1 MSPFRQLLPL
11 LVATGLLAQDTGP
24 DSSPE
29 APPADVS
36 APESIAES
44 APQTVA
50 EAATDSDA
58 IPRAFEPARYE
69 KAWAKNPFLL
79 ITAPTTQT
87 TVSFAQDWALAGMYR
102 SPSGK
107 ITVTLQNKQTNE
119 FQRVSNEDS
128 SGEFQ
133 FVEAKF
139 NRNRN
144 EASVIVAKGNQSAE
158 LKYDEALVSKPV
170 TINNT
175 LRQGDAAQG
184 GRPGQPGQPGAT
196 ASGRPGVPVSATGA
210 SPGRPGLPVTRPG
223 AAPGA
228 AAAGAAAPAVTPP
241 SISRRRQLIPPPTV
255 SPKPAP

>member
-1 MSPFRQLLPL
+1 MNPFRPLLPL
-11 LVATGLLAQDTGP
+11 LAAAGLLAQDTGP
-24 DSSPE
+24 DSPQE
-29 APPADVS
+29 APPTEATAPEALAAS
-36 APESIAES
+36 APAAE
-44 APQTVA
+44 PV
-50 EAATDSDA
+50 TDDA

-79 ITAPTTQT
+79 KTAPTTQT

-133 FVEAKF
+133 LVEAKF

-144 EASVIVAKGNQSAE
+144 EASVVVAKGNQSAE
-158 LKYDEALVSKPV
+158 LKYDDALVSKPV

-184 GRPGQPGQPGAT
+184 GQTGQPSAAAPGK
-196 ASGRPGVPVSATGA
+196 PGVPVSATG
-210 SPGRPGLPVTRPG
+210 SVPGRTLTRPG
-223 AAPGA
+223 ATPGT
-228 AAAGAAAPAVTPP
+228 AAPAVTPP

>member
-11 LVATGLLAQDTGP
+11 LAAAGLLAQDAAS
-24 DSSPE
+24 DSPPE
-29 APPADVS
+29 DLP
-36 APESIAES
+36 
-44 APQTVA
+44 A
-50 EAATDSDA
+50 EAAQPALRAAEAPEGLADNEA
-58 IPRAFEPARYE
+58 IPHAFEAVRYE
-69 KAWAKNPFLL
+69 KAWSKNPFLL
-79 ITAPTTQT
+79 KTAAVAQA

-107 ITVTLQNKQTNE
+107 ITITLQNKQTNE

-133 FVEAKF
+133 LVEAKF

-144 EASVIVAKGNQSAE
+144 EASVVVARGNQTAE
-158 LKYDEALVSKPV
+158 LKYDDALVSKPV

-184 GRPGQPGQPGAT
+184 GQPTQPGA
-196 ASGRPGVPVSATGA
+196 SPGQPGVPVSATGA
-210 SPGRPGLPVTRPG
+210 SPGRPGLPITRPG
-223 AAPGA
+223 ASPATPGV
-228 AAAGAAAPAVTPP
+228 AAPTVTPP

>member
-1 MSPFRQLLPL
+1 MSPFHHLLPL
-11 LVATGLLAQDTGP
+11 LVAAGLLAQDAAT
-24 DSSPE
+24 DSPPE

-36 APESIAES
+36 AAESIAES
-44 APQTVA
+44 APQTIA
-50 EAATDSDA
+50 EAATDNEA

-79 ITAPTTQT
+79 KTAAVAQT

-119 FQRVSNEDS
+119 FQRVCTEDI

-133 FVEAKF
+133 LVEAKF

-144 EASVIVAKGNQSAE
+144 EASVIVAKGNQTAE
-158 LKYDEALVSKPV
+158 LKYDDALVSKPV

-175 LRQGDAAQG
+175 LRQGDAPQG
-184 GRPGQPGQPGAT
+184 GQPGA
-196 ASGRPGVPVSATGA
+196 AAPGKPGVPVSATGA
-210 SPGRPGLPVTRPG
+210 SPGRPSLPLTRPG
-223 AAPGA
+223 ATPGT
-228 AAAGAAAPAVTPP
+228 AAPAVTPP

>member
-1 MSPFRQLLPL
+1 MTPFRQLLPL
-11 LVATGLLAQDTGP
+11 LAAAGLLAQDTGP
-24 DSSPE
+24 DRPPE
-29 APPADVS
+29 APPADAS
-36 APESIAES
+36 AAESIAES
-44 APQTVA
+44 APQPAA
-50 EAATDSDA
+50 EPRTDSDA
-58 IPRAFEPARYE
+58 IPRAFEPTRYE
-69 KAWAKNPFLL
+69 KAWSKNPFLL
-79 ITAPTTQT
+79 KTAAVAQT

-133 FVEAKF
+133 LVEAKF

-158 LKYDEALVSKPV
+158 LKYDDALVSKPV

-184 GRPGQPGQPGAT
+184 GQAGQPGA
-196 ASGRPGVPVSATGA
+196 APAKPGVPVSASG
-210 SPGRPGLPVTRPG
+210 SVPGRTLTRPG
-223 AAPGA
+223 T
-228 AAAGAAAPAVTPP
+228 AAGTAAPAVTPP

>member
-1 MSPFRQLLPL
+1 MRPFRQVLPL
-11 LVATGLLAQDTGP
+11 LAAAGLLAQETAP
-24 DSSPE
+24 DRPPE
-29 APPADVS
+29 AAPAEVGE
-36 APESIAES
+36 A
-44 APQTVA
+44 APQSTAAPAPA
-50 EAATDSDA
+50 EPTDNDA
-58 IPRAFEPARYE
+58 IPRAFEPARYD
-69 KAWAKNPFLL
+69 KAWSKNPFLL
-79 ITAPTTQT
+79 KTAPTAQT

-119 FQRVSNEDS
+119 FQRVTNEDS

-133 FVEAKF
+133 LVEAKF

-144 EASVIVAKGNQSAE
+144 EASVVVAKGNQSAE

-184 GRPGQPGQPGAT
+184 GQPGQPGQPGA
-196 ASGRPGVPVSATGA
+196 AAAGKPGVPVSATA
-210 SPGRPGLPVTRPG
+210 PAAGRPITRPG
-223 AAPGA
+223 TTPG
-228 AAAGAAAPAVTPP
+228 AAAGAAPAVNPP

-255 SPKPAP
+255 SPQPAP

>member
-11 LVATGLLAQDTGP
+11 LVATGLLAQEATT
-24 DSSPE
+24 DSPSE

-36 APESIAES
+36 AAGSIAES
-44 APQTVA
+44 APQPAA
-50 EAATDSDA
+50 EPAAEGDA

-79 ITAPTTQT
+79 KTAAVAQT

-133 FVEAKF
+133 LVEAKF

-144 EASVIVAKGNQSAE
+144 EASVIVARGNQTAE
-158 LKYDEALVSKPV
+158 LKYDDALVSKPV

-184 GRPGQPGQPGAT
+184 GQPGQPGA
-196 ASGRPGVPVSATGA
+196 AKPGVPVSATGA
-210 SPGRPGLPVTRPG
+210 SPGRPSLPITRPG
-223 AAPGA
+223 TTPGT
-228 AAAGAAAPAVTPP
+228 AAPAVTPP

-255 SPKPAP
+255 SPQPAP

>member
-1 MSPFRQLLPL
+1 MSPFHHLLPL
-11 LVATGLLAQDTGP
+11 LVAAGLLAQDAAT
-24 DSSPE
+24 DSPPE
-29 APPADVS
+29 APS
-36 APESIAES
+36 AAVDLSAAESIAES
-44 APQTVA
+44 APQPVV
-50 EAATDSDA
+50 EPATDGDA

-79 ITAPTTQT
+79 KTAAVAQT

-133 FVEAKF
+133 LVEAKF

-144 EASVIVAKGNQSAE
+144 EASVVVAKGNQTAE
-158 LKYDEALVSKPV
+158 LKYDDALVSKPV

-175 LRQGDAAQG
+175 LRQGDAAQS
-184 GRPGQPGQPGAT
+184 GQAGQPGA
-196 ASGRPGVPVSATGA
+196 AAPGKPGVPVSATG
-210 SPGRPGLPVTRPG
+210 SVPGRTLTRPG
-223 AAPGA
+223 TTPGT
-228 AAAGAAAPAVTPP
+228 AAPAVTPP

-255 SPKPAP
+255 SPQPAP

>member
-1 MSPFRQLLPL
+1 MSPFRHFLPL
-11 LVATGLLAQDTGP
+11 LAATGLLAQDAAAP
-24 DSSPE
+24 DSPPE
-29 APPADVS
+29 APATEAT
-36 APESIAES
+36 APEPVVDAAPAAEP
-44 APQTVA
+44 AI
-50 EAATDSDA
+50 DGDA

-79 ITAPTTQT
+79 KTAPTAQT

-133 FVEAKF
+133 LVEAKF

-144 EASVIVAKGNQSAE
+144 EASVIVAKGTQTAE
-158 LKYDEALVSKPV
+158 LKYDDALVSKPV

-175 LRQGDAAQG
+175 LRQGEAAQG
-184 GRPGQPGQPGAT
+184 GQTGQPGAG
-196 ASGRPGVPVSATGA
+196 APGKPGVPVSATGA

-223 AAPGA
+223 VAPGTT
-228 AAAGAAAPAVTPP
+228 AGGVAAPAVTPP

>member
-11 LVATGLLAQDTGP
+11 LAAAGLLAQEGAP
-24 DSSPE
+24 DSPPDAPAAE
-29 APPADVS
+29 ATATDPLAAS
-36 APESIAES
+36 APA
-44 APQTVA
+44 A

-69 KAWAKNPFLL
+69 KAWSKNPFLL
-79 ITAPTTQT
+79 KTAAVAQA

-107 ITVTLQNKQTNE
+107 ITITLQNKQTNE

-133 FVEAKF
+133 LVEAKF

-144 EASVIVAKGNQSAE
+144 EASVVVARGNQTAE
-158 LKYDEALVSKPV
+158 LKYDDALVSKPV

-184 GRPGQPGQPGAT
+184 GQPAQPGA
-196 ASGRPGVPVSATGA
+196 ALGQPGVPVSATG
-210 SPGRPGLPVTRPG
+210 GRPGMPVTRPG
-223 AAPGA
+223 IPSGSATPGTAAPT
-228 AAAGAAAPAVTPP
+228 VTPP